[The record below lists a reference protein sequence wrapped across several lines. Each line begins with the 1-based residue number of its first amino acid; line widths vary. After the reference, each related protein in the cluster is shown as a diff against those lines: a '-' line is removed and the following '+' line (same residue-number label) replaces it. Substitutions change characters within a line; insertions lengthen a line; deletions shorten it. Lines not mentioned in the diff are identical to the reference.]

1 MEQKKLIF
9 FACFLFGISGTALA
23 DDERGGEKPPGDAR
37 QRLQNSYEAD
47 NTGRNERDRLDEMKT
62 ADDQSNSQSDI
73 NTAAEIRHRITR
85 DKSLSTNAHNIKI
98 VVEGGK
104 VTLRGPVSSEH
115 EKVAIVRT
123 AVDVAGIP
131 NVKNQLEVAN
141 PHE

>member
-1 MEQKKLIF
+1 MKQKKIIF
-9 FACFLFGISGTALA
+9 FACCILGISGTALA
-23 DDERGGEKPPGDAR
+23 DNKQAGENPPGEAR

-47 NTGRNERDRLDEMKT
+47 NTGRNERDRRDEMKT

-85 DKSLSTNAHNIKI
+85 DKSLSTNAHNVKI

-104 VTLRGPVSSEH
+104 VTLRGPVASER

-123 AVDVAGIP
+123 AVDVAGVP
-131 NVKNQLEVAN
+131 NVTNQLEIAH
-141 PHE
+141 PRE